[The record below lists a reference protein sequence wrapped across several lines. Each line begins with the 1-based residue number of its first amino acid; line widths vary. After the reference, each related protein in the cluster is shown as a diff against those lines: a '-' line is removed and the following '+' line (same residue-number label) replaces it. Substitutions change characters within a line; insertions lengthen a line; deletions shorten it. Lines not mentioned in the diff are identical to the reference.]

1 MQQYKFNRAF
11 VLRDIGGIYFAVN
24 VKDKRIYQD
33 KKMYAFNQTGF
44 CLLQLAESLESFN
57 PYVLCVKFIT
67 LLSGII
73 NESDVLNDVQEFC
86 TNVFFKGI
94 FDSYEK

>member
-1 MQQYKFNRAF
+1 MQQYKFNKAF

-44 CLLQLAESLESFN
+44 CLLQLAKSLEIFT
-57 PYVLCVKFIT
+57 PYELCIKFIT
-67 LLSGII
+67 LLAGII
-73 NESDVLNDVQEFC
+73 NESNVLNDVQEFC
-86 TNVFFKGI
+86 TTVLTKGI
-94 FDSYEK
+94 FNTYEK